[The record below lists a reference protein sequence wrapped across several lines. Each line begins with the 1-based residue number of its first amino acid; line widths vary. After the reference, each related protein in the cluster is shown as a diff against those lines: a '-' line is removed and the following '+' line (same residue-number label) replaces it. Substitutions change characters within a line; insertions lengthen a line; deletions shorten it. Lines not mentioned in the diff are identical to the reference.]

1 MVFFGLG
8 WEDLGFSGIATGTL
22 GTLSDCLREVRS
34 LFELWGARGDSSQ
47 VVARE

>member
-8 WEDLGFSGIATGTL
+8 WEDLGSSGIATGTL

-34 LFELWGARGDSSQ
+34 LFELRGARRDSSR
-47 VVARE
+47 VTAGE